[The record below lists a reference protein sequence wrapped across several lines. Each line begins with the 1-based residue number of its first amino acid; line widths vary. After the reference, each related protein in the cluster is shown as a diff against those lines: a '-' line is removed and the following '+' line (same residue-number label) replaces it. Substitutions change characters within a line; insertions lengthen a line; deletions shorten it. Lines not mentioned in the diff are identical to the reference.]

1 MKKQFIASLAVLT
14 VLTVASMDYKALANT
29 TTQKNNT
36 YTLKVLDKVNTPD
49 DVKKLT
55 TAQMKDLSQDI
66 RYAIMKRSNTIGGH
80 LGPDLGIVE
89 ATIAMHYVFNSP
101 EDKIV
106 FDVSHQC
113 YPHKMLTGRKYG
125 FLNPE
130 KYSAVS
136 GYTNPEESSHDFF
149 NVGHTSTGVSLATGL
164 AKARD
169 LKGEKY
175 NVIALVGDGSLSG
188 GEAYEGLNNAAVLG
202 SNFIVVVNDNEMAI
216 AENHG
221 GLYKNLALLRKTNGK
236 AQNNIFTAMGFDYYY
251 VQDGNDVDSLI
262 KTFKKVKN
270 TTRPTVVHIHTLK
283 GKGLEQA
290 VKDKETYHYIAAGA
304 LDKQKVKKENQKE
317 TYNSITSEYLLKK
330 QKQNPLVFAISP
342 ATPAA
347 TGLTK
352 EIRQK
357 MGQNYTDT
365 GIAEEHAVAFASGAA
380 KNGAR
385 PVLEVMS
392 SFIQRTY
399 DQLSQDLA
407 LNNSP
412 ATILVFGGGISDADM
427 THLGIFDIPLI
438 SNIPNIVYLSPSTK
452 EEYIAML
459 DWSLSQNS
467 HPVAIRVPSGDVVST
482 GHADK
487 TDYSKLNKY
496 KIEEKGKDV
505 AIIAAGNFMPLGRQ
519 VKQELFK
526 TLKINATLI
535 NPKFLSGV
543 DTELLQ
549 SLEKDHKVVITL
561 ESGLLDGGFGEK
573 ISRFYSDKNMK
584 VLNYGAAKE
593 FTDREPVEKL
603 YEKFRLTP
611 QLITEDISNILK
623 K

>member
-14 VLTVASMDYKALANT
+14 VLTAASMDYKALANT

-49 DVKKLT
+49 DVKKLSM
-55 TAQMKDLSQDI
+55 AQMKDLSQDI

-89 ATIAMHYVFNSP
+89 ATIALHYVFNSP

-290 VKDKETYHYIAAGA
+290 VKNKEIYHYIAAGA
-304 LDKQKVKKENQKE
+304 LDKQKAKKENQKE

-380 KNGAR
+380 KNGAK

-412 ATILVFGGGISDADM
+412 ATILVFGGGISGADM

-505 AIIAAGNFMPLGRQ
+505 AIIAAGNFMTLGRQ

>member
-14 VLTVASMDYKALANT
+14 VLTAASMDYKALANT

-304 LDKQKVKKENQKE
+304 LDKQKAKKENQKE

-412 ATILVFGGGISDADM
+412 ATILVFGGGISGADM

-467 HPVAIRVPSGDVVST
+467 HTVAIRVTSGDVVST

>member
-66 RYAIMKRSNTIGGH
+66 RYAIMKRANTIGGH

-290 VKDKETYHYIAAGA
+290 VKNKEIYHYIAAGA
-304 LDKQKVKKENQKE
+304 LDKQKAKKENQKE

-412 ATILVFGGGISDADM
+412 ATILVFGGGISGADM

>member
-380 KNGAR
+380 KNGAK

-412 ATILVFGGGISDADM
+412 ATILVFGGGISGADM

>member
-14 VLTVASMDYKALANT
+14 VLTAASMDYKALANT

-202 SNFIVVVNDNEMAI
+202 SNFIVVVNDNEIAI

-304 LDKQKVKKENQKE
+304 LDKQKAKKENQKE

-412 ATILVFGGGISDADM
+412 ATILVFGGGISGADM

>member
-290 VKDKETYHYIAAGA
+290 VKDKETYHYIAASA
-304 LDKQKVKKENQKE
+304 LDKQKAKKENQKE

-412 ATILVFGGGISDADM
+412 ATILVFGGGISGADM

>member
-1 MKKQFIASLAVLT
+1 
-14 VLTVASMDYKALANT
+14 
-29 TTQKNNT
+29 
-36 YTLKVLDKVNTPD
+36 
-49 DVKKLT
+49 
-55 TAQMKDLSQDI
+55 
-66 RYAIMKRSNTIGGH
+66 
-80 LGPDLGIVE
+80 
-89 ATIAMHYVFNSP
+89 
-101 EDKIV
+101 
-106 FDVSHQC
+106 
-113 YPHKMLTGRKYG
+113 MLTGRKDAY
-125 FLNPE
+125 LYE
-130 KYSAVS
+130 EHYDDVS
-136 GYTNPEESSHDFF
+136 GYSNPNESVHDHFT
-149 NVGHTSTGVSLATGL
+149 VGHTSTSVSLACGL

-202 SNFIVVVNDNEMAI
+202 SNFIVVINDNEMAI

-380 KNGAR
+380 KNGAK

-412 ATILVFGGGISDADM
+412 ATILVFGGGISGADM

>member
-14 VLTVASMDYKALANT
+14 VLTAASMDYKALANT

-304 LDKQKVKKENQKE
+304 LDKQKAKKENQKE

-412 ATILVFGGGISDADM
+412 ATILVFGGGISGADM

-593 FTDREPVEKL
+593 FTDRDPVEKL

>member
-290 VKDKETYHYIAAGA
+290 VKNKEIYHYIAAGA

-380 KNGAR
+380 KNGAK

-412 ATILVFGGGISDADM
+412 ATILVFGGGISGADM

>member
-36 YTLKVLDKVNTPD
+36 YTLKVLDKVNTPN

-290 VKDKETYHYIAAGA
+290 VKNKEIYHYIAAGA

-380 KNGAR
+380 KNGAK

-412 ATILVFGGGISDADM
+412 ATILVFGGGISGADM

>member
-202 SNFIVVVNDNEMAI
+202 SNFIVVVNDNEIAI

-290 VKDKETYHYIAAGA
+290 VKNKEIYHYIAAGA

-380 KNGAR
+380 KNGAK

-412 ATILVFGGGISDADM
+412 ATILVFGGGISGADM

>member
-14 VLTVASMDYKALANT
+14 VLTAASMDYKALANT

-290 VKDKETYHYIAAGA
+290 VKDKEIYHYIAAGA
-304 LDKQKVKKENQKE
+304 LDKQKAKKENQKE

-380 KNGAR
+380 KNGAK

-392 SFIQRTY
+392 SFIQTTY

-412 ATILVFGGGISDADM
+412 ATILVFGGGISGADM

>member
-66 RYAIMKRSNTIGGH
+66 RYAIMKRANTIGGH

-290 VKDKETYHYIAAGA
+290 VKDKEIYHYIAAGA
-304 LDKQKVKKENQKE
+304 LDKQKAKKENQKE

-380 KNGAR
+380 KNGAK

-412 ATILVFGGGISDADM
+412 ATILVFGGGISGADM

>member
-304 LDKQKVKKENQKE
+304 LDKQKAKKENQKE

-380 KNGAR
+380 KNGAK

-412 ATILVFGGGISDADM
+412 ATILVFGGGISGADM